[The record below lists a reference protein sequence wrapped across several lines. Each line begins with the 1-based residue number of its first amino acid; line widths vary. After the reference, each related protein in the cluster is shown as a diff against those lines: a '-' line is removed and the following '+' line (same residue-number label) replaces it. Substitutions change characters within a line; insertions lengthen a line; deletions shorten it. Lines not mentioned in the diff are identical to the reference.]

1 MMESA
6 VARSQVRDHQRDR
19 NKSKGKT
26 SILRC
31 RPSLTTTLLPIR
43 RYSFNRSTEFEVTVE
58 LSAAFPLISKSLLS
72 KAQPFLVAE
81 EAQATRL
88 LAQSEAA
95 SSQTL
100 SLGEEFWHR
109 QSCLQFGFL
118 KMYPALAALGQGA
131 RLALRRWPWPR
142 GGRGGGSQLRR
153 NLGTP
158 APDVPAP
165 SPAAEPLHPGPRA
178 VVAPRGQLSV
188 PRATRRTRAEPPN
201 SSGEGEARSGRGGKS
216 ELEGNADSNA
226 EKTPVLHE
234 AGPELARRA
243 RAAPRARWRGSPPG
257 ASNGPGRRAEPR
269 LQDAPEPLARRDA
282 GSQQQP
288 GKLRCSPTLPRN
300 GSPRRSESARER
312 CCQAERGT
320 ERGRASNNHL
330 LPLSAIQG
338 RNKTALSIPWESSPG
353 LRKAGLIEKQ

>member
-1 MMESA
+1 MESA

-31 RPSLTTTLLPIR
+31 RSSLTKTLLPIC
-43 RYSFNRSTEFEVTVE
+43 RYSLNRSTEFEVTIE
-58 LSAAFPLISKSLLS
+58 LSAAFPLISNLAS
-72 KAQPFLVAE
+72 AQSFLVAK
-81 EAQATRL
+81 EAQATRE
-88 LAQSEAA
+88 LAQPEAA
-95 SSQTL
+95 SSQAL
-100 SLGEEFWHR
+100 SLGGKFWHR
-109 QSCLQFGFL
+109 QSCLQLGFL

-188 PRATRRTRAEPPN
+188 PRATRRMRAEPPD
-201 SSGEGEARSGRGGKS
+201 SSGEGEAGSGRGGKS

-226 EKTPVLHE
+226 EKTPVLRQ
-234 AGPELARRA
+234 AGPGAGAAGPSGSAGAVAGVSAGSEQRA
-243 RAAPRARWRGSPPG
+243 RPARGAAAAGCSGAARPAGCGKPAAAWQAP
-257 ASNGPGRRAEPR
+257 
-269 LQDAPEPLARRDA
+269 LQPHVA
-282 GSQQQP
+282 
-288 GKLRCSPTLPRN
+288 
-300 GSPRRSESARER
+300 
-312 CCQAERGT
+312 
-320 ERGRASNNHL
+320 
-330 LPLSAIQG
+330 
-338 RNKTALSIPWESSPG
+338 
-353 LRKAGLIEKQ
+353 

>member
-1 MMESA
+1 
-6 VARSQVRDHQRDR
+6 
-19 NKSKGKT
+19 
-26 SILRC
+26 
-31 RPSLTTTLLPIR
+31 
-43 RYSFNRSTEFEVTVE
+43 
-58 LSAAFPLISKSLLS
+58 
-72 KAQPFLVAE
+72 
-81 EAQATRL
+81 
-88 LAQSEAA
+88 
-95 SSQTL
+95 
-100 SLGEEFWHR
+100 
-109 QSCLQFGFL
+109 
-118 KMYPALAALGQGA
+118 MYPALAALGQGA

-188 PRATRRTRAEPPN
+188 PPETRRMRAELPD
-201 SSGEGEARSGRGGKS
+201 SSGEGEARSGRG
-216 ELEGNADSNA
+216 
-226 EKTPVLHE
+226 EKKVNLKVMQIVMQRRLPFCSRR
-234 AGPELARRA
+234 APELARRA

-257 ASNGPGRRAEPR
+257 ASSGPGRRAEPR

-288 GKLRCSPTLPRN
+288 SELRCSPTLPRN

-312 CCQAERGT
+312 CCQAEKGT

-353 LRKAGLIEKQ
+353 LRKAGLTEKAVKSPHLP